1 MEAKKK
7 RMQELVELLN
17 RARRAYE
24 QEDTEIMSNYEY
36 DRLYDE
42 LEGLERE
49 LGTTLASSPTVNV
62 GYEVLSELPKERHE
76 KPMLSLDK
84 TKDVDQLKSF
94 LGEQKAVISW
104 KMDGLT
110 IVLTYQN
117 GRLQKA
123 VTRGNGEVGE
133 VITNNAKVF
142 RNLPLQIPYQGELI
156 LRGEAVIGYKDFE
169 RINEQIEDVDARY
182 KNPRNLCSGSVRQL
196 NNEITARRN
205 VKFFAF
211 TLVKADGAEFE
222 NSRMQQLSWL
232 EKQGF
237 EVVEHHLADRASI
250 EEEVAWFSEQIVH
263 NDFPSDGLVLVY
275 DDIAYGQ
282 SLGTTAKFPRDS
294 YAFKWADE
302 IRETTLLEIEWS
314 PSRTGLINPVAI
326 FEPVELEGTTVSR
339 ASVHNISI
347 MEDLELGVGDVI
359 QVYKANMIIPQIA
372 ENLTRSGVKDIPQ
385 VCPVCGGAT
394 KIKMENETKTLY
406 CTNPECQAKHLKSFA
421 LFVSRDAMNIEGLSE
436 ATLEKFIGEGFI
448 RDFTDIYHL
457 DRYEER
463 IKTLE
468 GFGEKSYAKLAASVE
483 NSRSTT
489 MPKVIYSLGIA
500 NIGLSNAKMICRAF
514 DNDPQRMMQATVEE
528 LVDIQGVG
536 EVIARTFVDYFSDET
551 HRDLFKRL
559 LQEVKLQKEE
569 GEESAQIFE
578 NMNFVITG
586 SVEHFA
592 NRREVKEIIESR
604 GGKVTGS
611 VTGKT
616 NYLINNDVQSASSKN
631 KKAKEL
637 NVPIISEAQF
647 LEMLE
652 TGTVYKKLICN
663 CRYSVL

>member
-84 TKDVDQLKSF
+84 TKDVEQLKSF

-142 RNLPLQIPYQGELI
+142 RNLPLQI

-394 KIKMENETKTLY
+394 KIQMENETKTLY

-457 DRYEER
+457 DRYEET

-468 GFGEKSYAKLAASVE
+468 GFGEKSYAKLITSVE

-637 NVPIISEAQF
+637 NVPIISESQF

-652 TGTVYKKLICN
+652 TGTV
-663 CRYSVL
+663 